1 MATLSLVGARL
12 LRKHQVGACT
22 DVTGFGI
29 LGHADYLAQAQKNK
43 IEFVINRLPVYKHLL
58 KVEGKVMNFR
68 FLEGYAAE
76 TSGGL
81 LMSVNPSKKEALMRD
96 LES

>member
-1 MATLSLVGARL
+1 
-12 LRKHQVGACT
+12 
-22 DVTGFGI
+22 
-29 LGHADYLAQAQKNK
+29 
-43 IEFVINRLPVYKHLL
+43 
-58 KVEGKVMNFR
+58 MNFR